1 MKYKPWLK
9 GLSVLALVGLLVLIA
24 QPVFAAPV
32 GAPPL
37 AGGGLTFEDITGFI
51 TSIMKPLAILGILL
65 YILTL
70 IAPVRNLIEKVGISI
85 PQDYLL
91 MLIFA
96 AVLLGYAT
104 DFVDLLFG

>member
-1 MKYKPWLK
+1 MKSRKWLK
-9 GLSVLALVGLLVLIA
+9 GLSVLMLVGLVCLIA

-32 GAPPL
+32 GAPPMS
-37 AGGGLTFEDITGFI
+37 GGLTFEDITGFI